1 MAKFLTTAAVTYQ
14 VEKIILESKKKLVL
28 VSPYIKITK
37 TFLERLR
44 DASERGVIVSVVY
57 GKTELNS
64 VEKKQIDS
72 IPNLKLYF
80 FENLHAKC
88 YFNEREMVITSMNL
102 YEFSERNNREMGIF
116 VTKKLDEEIFNDAV
130 SETHSII
137 KSATIISNLPEPK
150 KESKSIEIK
159 TKSEEGFCIRCKEVI
174 KNNADKP
181 YCKKCYASWEFWNN
195 PQFEEKFCTIC
206 GATSNTTM
214 NNPCCDKCTINSY
227 TLNLDKIDF
236 EKIEQSLN
244 KKFTRAKINSTAT
257 YVYCKELIG
266 FADVMIREGFEIRF
280 KYNLYSQA
288 SYLEKLKSIDLKSL
302 HHKYNLKT
310 TFEKN
315 GTPYTMFSPKTFSNL
330 ETLIDDYIKLINII
344 NTDVKSLSLKQ
355 EKLKM

>member
-1 MAKFLTTAAVTYQ
+1 MAKFLTTAAITYQ
-14 VEKIILESKKKLVL
+14 VERIILESKKKLVL

-64 VEKKQIDS
+64 AEKKQIDS

-130 SETHSII
+130 NETHSII
-137 KSATIISNLPEPK
+137 KSATIISNLPELS
-150 KESKSIEIK
+150 KESKSIEFT
-159 TKSEEGFCIRCKEVI
+159 TKSEEGFCIRCKDTI

-195 PQFEEKFCTIC
+195 PKFEEKFCHQCGSSHNATLENPIC
-206 GATSNTTM
+206 TTC
-214 NNPCCDKCTINSY
+214 NSKGINFP
-227 TLNLDKIDF
+227 LKKEELIVIENLFK
-236 EKIEQSLN
+236 
-244 KKFTRAKINSTAT
+244 KKFQESKINSTNT
-257 YVYCKELIG
+257 YVYCEKIVAFG
-266 FADVMIREGFEIRF
+266 DIMIRDGFEIRF
-280 KYNLYSQA
+280 KFNLYSEKA
-288 SYLEKLKSIDLKSL
+288 FIEKLKSLRLNDLNY
-302 HHKYNLKT
+302 KYETNLT
-310 TFEKN
+310 YTN
-315 GTPYTMFSPKTFSNL
+315 STPYYLFTPKNADDIATLVADFIALSTM
-330 ETLIDDYIKLINII
+330 IN
-344 NTDVKSLSLKQ
+344 NSVKSLSIK
-355 EKLKM
+355 

>member
-1 MAKFLTTAAVTYQ
+1 MAEFLTTAAITYQ
-14 VEKIILESKKKLVL
+14 VERIILESKKKLVL

-64 VEKKQIDS
+64 SEKKQIDS

-130 SETHSII
+130 NETHSII

-159 TKSEEGFCIRCKEVI
+159 TKEEEAFCIRCKEGI

-181 YCKKCYASWEFWNN
+181 YCKKCFASWEFWNN
-195 PQFEEKFCTIC
+195 PQFEEKFCHQC
-206 GATSNTTM
+206 GSSYDATLD
-214 NNPCCDKCTINSY
+214 NPFCKTCNSKYINFP
-227 TLNLDKIDF
+227 LKKEELIVAENLF
-236 EKIEQSLN
+236 
-244 KKFTRAKINSTAT
+244 KKTFQESKINSTNS
-257 YVYCKELIG
+257 YVYCEKILDFGDI
-266 FADVMIREGFEIRF
+266 MIRDGFEIRF
-280 KYNLYSQA
+280 KFSLYSEKA
-288 SYLEKLKSIDLKSL
+288 FVEKLKSLNLNDLNFN
-302 HHKYNLKT
+302 YET
-310 TFEKN
+310 TLTYTN
-315 GTPYTMFSPKTFSNL
+315 STPYFLFTPKNADDIANL
-330 ETLIDDYIKLINII
+330 IVDFIALIRLIN
-344 NTDVKSLSLKQ
+344 NSVKNLSIKQ
-355 EKLKM
+355 NQFWM